1 MMIALMTITAGSH
14 IILDCLPNDIRQN
27 TRRIAKTATLDGGS
41 VIVDSGY
48 SDSDRSLT
56 FEAYQVPKTTRDDL
70 WDLFQ
75 DQSMIH
81 LSCPEGIFSGYLET
95 VTIENATVNLT
106 FSVYAKLA

>member
-1 MMIALMTITAGSH
+1 MIALMTITAGSH
-14 IILDCLPNDIRQN
+14 IILDCLPNDIRKN

-41 VIVDSGY
+41 VIVDSGC
-48 SDSDRSLT
+48 SDSDRSMT
-56 FEAYQVPKTTRDDL
+56 FEAYQVPKTTRDSL

-95 VTIENATVNLT
+95 VTIENATVDLT
-106 FSVYAKLA
+106 LSVFAKLT